1 MKKLYLLLLSFLCLC
16 SLNAFANSPCDNE
29 VNMQPQSRCEKP
41 CPKQQTQCPQT
52 YQRPRS
58 ECFLCTE
65 KNMSTLFSQLCLS
78 NTQVCT
84 AQKIQDK
91 YDLEVYSLNDRI
103 QCEEEN
109 LCRLKEQCASNC
121 EIRKQKNLIKK
132 LKKERKKICECYEHQ
147 FKTILSDKQ
156 KRNYNKYKKCK

>member
-1 MKKLYLLLLSFLCLC
+1 MKKLYVLFLSFVCLC
-16 SLNAFANSPCDNE
+16 SLCAFADSPCDNE
-29 VNMQPQSRCEKP
+29 IKMQPKSSCEKP
-41 CPKQQTQCPQT
+41 CPRSQSQCPQT

-58 ECFLCTE
+58 ECFLCTQ
-65 KNMSTLFSQLCLS
+65 KDMNTLFSQMCLS
-78 NTQVCT
+78 NTQICT

-109 LCRLKEQCASNC
+109 LCQLEEQCASNS
-121 EIRKQKNLIKK
+121 EIRKQKRLINK
-132 LKKERKKICECYEHQ
+132 LKKERNKICKCYEYQ